1 MLRMKFNEID
11 GIIFDKDGT
20 LMEFQSFWLPVTYRV
35 ISKLCN
41 EYELNVVIKKECI
54 NALGIDENDCI
65 DSEGQLAIGTYA
77 TISTSLRNV
86 LLRHEKSV
94 QNSQLQKKITQ
105 WFEEESEKQTCH
117 FTTDL
122 KQLCDCLQKKN
133 IHIAVATTDNLEVT
147 QRCLKQGEMNVEV
160 ISASDSSIPKKPD
173 TSLIQYLAEIWNTTC
188 EKIVM
193 IGDTPNDLRF
203 AKKAGAK
210 TIGVLSGVSNEQ
222 LLLPYADCILNN
234 IGELRNI
241 L

>member
-1 MLRMKFNEID
+1 MKFNAID
-11 GIIFDKDGT
+11 GVIFDKDGT

-35 ISKLCN
+35 IFRLYN
-41 EYELNVVIKKECI
+41 EYGLDALIKKECI

-65 DSEGQLAIGTYA
+65 DPEGQLAIGTYA
-77 TISTSLRNV
+77 TISTSLQNV
-86 LLRHEKSV
+86 LLGHGKNV
-94 QNSQLQKKITQ
+94 QSYQFQKEMTQ

-122 KQLCDCLQKKN
+122 KQLCDYLHEKN
-133 IHIAVATTDNLEVT
+133 IHVAVATTDNLEVT
-147 QRCLKQGEMNVEV
+147 KKCLNQGNMNVEV

-173 TSLIQYLAEIWNTTC
+173 LRLIQYLAENWNTTC

-210 TIGVLSGVSNEQ
+210 TIGVLSGVSKEQ

>member
-1 MLRMKFNEID
+1 MKFNEID

-41 EYELNVVIKKECI
+41 EYELNAVIKKECI

-65 DSEGQLAIGTYA
+65 DPEGQLAIGTYA

-86 LLRHEKSV
+86 LLR
-94 QNSQLQKKITQ
+94 
-105 WFEEESEKQTCH
+105 EEESEKQTCH

-173 TSLIQYLAEIWNTTC
+173 TSLIQYLAEIWDTTC

>member
-1 MLRMKFNEID
+1 MLRMKFNAID
-11 GIIFDKDGT
+11 GVIFDKDGT

-35 ISKLCN
+35 ISRLYN
-41 EYELNVVIKKECI
+41 EYGLDALIKKECI

-65 DSEGQLAIGTYA
+65 DPEGQLAIGTYA
-77 TISTSLRNV
+77 TISTSLQNV
-86 LLRHEKSV
+86 LLGHGKNV
-94 QNSQLQKKITQ
+94 QSYQFQKEMTQ
-105 WFEEESEKQTCH
+105 WLEEESEKQTCH

-122 KQLCDCLQKKN
+122 KQLCDYLHEKN
-133 IHIAVATTDNLEVT
+133 IHVAVATTDNLEVT
-147 QRCLKQGEMNVEV
+147 KKCLNQGNMNVEV

-173 TSLIQYLAEIWNTTC
+173 LRLIQYLAENWNTTC

-210 TIGVLSGVSNEQ
+210 TIGVLSGVSKEQ

>member
-1 MLRMKFNEID
+1 MKFNEID

-41 EYELNVVIKKECI
+41 EYELNAVIKKECI

-65 DSEGQLAIGTYA
+65 DPEGQLAIGTYA

-122 KQLCDCLQKKN
+122 KQLCDCLR
-133 IHIAVATTDNLEVT
+133 L
-147 QRCLKQGEMNVEV
+147 
-160 ISASDSSIPKKPD
+160 
-173 TSLIQYLAEIWNTTC
+173 
-188 EKIVM
+188 
-193 IGDTPNDLRF
+193 
-203 AKKAGAK
+203 
-210 TIGVLSGVSNEQ
+210 
-222 LLLPYADCILNN
+222 YADSRRGLYTLFIKRSNRHMRYKSSVRQKHIFARSFGGRCYK
-234 IGELRNI
+234 
-241 L
+241 

>member
-1 MLRMKFNEID
+1 MKFNAID
-11 GIIFDKDGT
+11 GVIFDKDGT

-35 ISKLCN
+35 ISRLYN
-41 EYELNVVIKKECI
+41 EYGLEALIKKECI

-65 DSEGQLAIGTYA
+65 DPEGQLAIGTYA
-77 TISTSLRNV
+77 TISTSLQNV
-86 LLRHEKSV
+86 LLGHGKNV
-94 QNSQLQKKITQ
+94 QSYQFQKEMTQ

-122 KQLCDCLQKKN
+122 KQLCDYLHEKN
-133 IHIAVATTDNLEVT
+133 IHVAVATTDNLEVT
-147 QRCLKQGEMNVEV
+147 KKCLNQGNMNVEV
-160 ISASDSSIPKKPD
+160 ISASDSSIPKKQD
-173 TSLIQYLAEIWNTTC
+173 LRLIQYLAENWNTTC

-210 TIGVLSGVSNEQ
+210 TIGVLSGVSKEQ

>member
-1 MLRMKFNEID
+1 MKFNAID
-11 GIIFDKDGT
+11 GVIFDKDGT

-35 ISKLCN
+35 ISRLYN
-41 EYELNVVIKKECI
+41 EYGLEALIKKECI

-65 DSEGQLAIGTYA
+65 DPEGQLAIGTYA
-77 TISTSLRNV
+77 TISTSLQNV
-86 LLRHEKSV
+86 LLGHGKNV
-94 QNSQLQKKITQ
+94 QSYQFQKEMTQ

-122 KQLCDCLQKKN
+122 KQLCDYLHEKN
-133 IHIAVATTDNLEVT
+133 IHVAVATTDNLEVT
-147 QRCLKQGEMNVEV
+147 KKCLNQGNMNVEV

-173 TSLIQYLAEIWNTTC
+173 LRLIQYLAENWNTTC

-210 TIGVLSGVSNEQ
+210 TIGVLSGVSKEQ

>member
-1 MLRMKFNEID
+1 MLRMKFNAID
-11 GIIFDKDGT
+11 GVIFDKDGT

-35 ISKLCN
+35 ISRLCN
-41 EYELNVVIKKECI
+41 KYGLDVLIKKECI
-54 NALGIDENDCI
+54 DALGIDEKECI
-65 DSEGQLAIGTYA
+65 DPEGQLAIGTYT
-77 TISTSLRNV
+77 TISTALQNV
-86 LLRHEKSV
+86 LLRHEKSI
-94 QNSQLQKKITQ
+94 QSYQLQREITQ
-105 WFEEESEKQTCH
+105 WFEEESEKQSCH
-117 FTTDL
+117 FITDL
-122 KQLCDCLQKKN
+122 KQLCDYLHEMN

-147 QRCLKQGEMNVEV
+147 QRCLKQGDMNVEV

-173 TSLIQYLAEIWNTTC
+173 IRLIQYLAENWNTTC

-222 LLLPYADCILNN
+222 LLLPYGDCILNN

>member
-1 MLRMKFNEID
+1 MKCNEID
-11 GIIFDKDGT
+11 GVIFDKDGT

-41 EYELNVVIKKECI
+41 EYELNLLIKKECI
-54 NALGIDENDCI
+54 DALGIDEKERI
-65 DSEGQLAIGTYA
+65 DPEGQLAIGTYA
-77 TISTSLRNV
+77 TISTSLQNV
-86 LLRHEKSV
+86 LLRHDKNV
-94 QNSQLQKKITQ
+94 QSYQFQKEITQ
-105 WFEEESEKQTCH
+105 WFEEESKKQTCH

-122 KQLCDCLQKKN
+122 KQLCDYLHEKN
-133 IHIAVATTDNLEVT
+133 IHVAVATTDNLEVT
-147 QRCLKQGEMNVEV
+147 KKCLNQGNMNVEV

-173 TSLIQYLAEIWNTTC
+173 LRLIQYLAENWNTTC

-210 TIGVLSGVSNEQ
+210 TIGVLSGVSKEQ

-234 IGELRNI
+234 IGELRHI

>member
-1 MLRMKFNEID
+1 
-11 GIIFDKDGT
+11 
-20 LMEFQSFWLPVTYRV
+20 MEFQSFWLPVTYRV

-65 DSEGQLAIGTYA
+65 DPEGQLAIG
-77 TISTSLRNV
+77 
-86 LLRHEKSV
+86 HEKSV

-160 ISASDSSIPKKPD
+160 ISASDSSIQKKPD

>member
-1 MLRMKFNEID
+1 MKFNAID
-11 GIIFDKDGT
+11 GVIFDKDGT

-35 ISKLCN
+35 ISRLYN
-41 EYELNVVIKKECI
+41 EYGLDALIKKECI

-65 DSEGQLAIGTYA
+65 DPEGQLAIGTYA
-77 TISTSLRNV
+77 TISTSLQNV
-86 LLRHEKSV
+86 LLGHGKNV
-94 QNSQLQKKITQ
+94 QSYQFQKEMTQ

-122 KQLCDCLQKKN
+122 KQLCDYLHEKN
-133 IHIAVATTDNLEVT
+133 IHVAVATTDNLEVT
-147 QRCLKQGEMNVEV
+147 KKCLNQGNMNVEV

-173 TSLIQYLAEIWNTTC
+173 LRLIQYLAENWNTTC

-210 TIGVLSGVSNEQ
+210 TIGVLSGVSKEQ